1 MQGLSDL
8 PLSAERVPVLLYPP
22 QRAQRPASHDFT
34 GDEEFPADLPVE
46 YDRLLHPASGRGFRR
61 SVSVIT
67 ALLMLF
73 LSGSFIWGVYRFPKL
88 ALAFGIAL
96 AVGVA
101 VVACRVAFSVPF
113 RVRSEPASLDLRRP
127 TSIPSVEES

>member
-8 PLSAERVPVLLYPP
+8 PLSVESVPALSYPS
-22 QRAQRPASHDFT
+22 QRAQRPASRDFT
-34 GDEEFPADLPVE
+34 GDEEFPADLPGE

-61 SVSVIT
+61 SVSVIA

-88 ALAFGIAL
+88 TLAFGIAL
-96 AVGVA
+96 AIGVA
-101 VVACRVAFSVPF
+101 AAACRVAFSVPF
-113 RVRSEPASLDLRRP
+113 SVRSEPASLDLRRP
-127 TSIPSVEES
+127 TSIPSAEKS